1 MDGEKARNGWH
12 ELVEQLRSDI
22 ILGRRHPRERLI
34 EDDLIAAT
42 GATRHAV
49 RRAFDE
55 LERLGLAE
63 RQPNR
68 GVRVRDYT
76 RQEVENLYEIRDAL
90 ERSAA
95 YRFTVP
101 ADPALVSELRDLAER
116 HAAASREGDV
126 TQIFAMNN
134 LFHHRLYEGAG
145 NPLLAQAIE
154 HYTVATQPIRTRAF
168 ALSVRREVAVT
179 EHRQMVDLIA
189 KGDGTALAECISRHI
204 QGPKEVY
211 LATRMD

>member
-1 MDGEKARNGWH
+1 MDQGKARNGWH
-12 ELVEQLRSDI
+12 ELAEQLRSDI

-76 RQEVENLYEIRDAL
+76 REEVENLYEIRDAL
-90 ERSAA
+90 ERRAA
-95 YRFTVP
+95 HRFDRP
-101 ADPALVSELRDLAER
+101 ADPALVQELRDLADR
-116 HAAASREGDV
+116 HAEASRDGDV
-126 TQIFAMNN
+126 TRIFAMNN
-134 LFHHRLYEGAG
+134 LFHHRLYEAAG

-179 EHRQMVDLIA
+179 EHKEMVDLIA
-189 KGDGTALAECISRHI
+189 KGDERALAECISRHI

-211 LATRMD
+211 LATRID